1 MKRILFL
8 IIFVISVLPVYSQ
21 ENLSFI
27 YINGSNN
34 NNLKMKNWYMNG
46 VKKLHPILKK
56 YFEKN
61 TDAQAYFN
69 KNGKIKI
76 NDEPIIFFW
85 GYKSSRDIDYVK
97 KQIKLTKRFSA
108 LGSYFAKIFLTE
120 NFHDAI
126 WIQKPNNMQPVIEE
140 LNIIVKQEAEK
151 GNDVVLYG
159 YSAGAF
165 VAYEYMFNKLR
176 YINPEEFFTQIN
188 ADEDIIQFIKTH
200 PNKNTCLSALSKQY
214 ADIGS
219 IDYTNK
225 FILNENKIKLKK
237 NLLNLDEMTEKACIP
252 ERKLK
257 GVVYFA
263 NAMPLFYSDLFDD
276 NFDLNIYNSLLI
288 RHILE
293 NGMFMLT
300 VNFREDPLGFSL
312 SKNLT
317 IKEIE
322 QHLNMKI
329 NNPSGIIYNN
339 SDVWAFRLFIIAHQ
353 CYWSAAKT
361 FAKAVIKSLV
371 EGYKFQYDLKY
382 QKKVKQEHKKKSGL

>member
-1 MKRILFL
+1 MKKILFL

-237 NLLNLDEMTEKACIP
+237 NLLSLDEMTEKACIP
-252 ERKLK
+252 DRKFK

-361 FAKAVIKSLV
+361 FAKAVVKSLV